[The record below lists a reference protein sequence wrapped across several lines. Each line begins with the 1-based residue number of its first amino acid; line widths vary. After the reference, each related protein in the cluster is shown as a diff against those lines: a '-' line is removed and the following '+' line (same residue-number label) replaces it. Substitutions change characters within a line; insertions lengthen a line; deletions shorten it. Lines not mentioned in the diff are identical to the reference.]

1 MLFKVLNLLIT
12 ILSYVPVYI
21 YNLLYSRFYTRW
33 TYYMVADRL
42 QLKKNIKSLL
52 DVGIGTGHPMRQIID
67 RIPRHV
73 RVVGIDIDRN
83 YLRYAV
89 RTFKQYDNVLIREQN
104 FYDLQNSNEMFD
116 VIIFSSSFMILPD
129 RLLALKIAK
138 SKLNKGGSI
147 FFLLTLEQEKT
158 LKTTIIEKVKPYLKY
173 ITTIDFG
180 QITYEK
186 DFKLMLNE
194 NQLNIISMELVAKQS
209 IFLAIFRMFVVETEI
224 Q

>member
-21 YNLLYSRFYTRW
+21 YNLTFSSFYSKYP
-33 TYYMVADRL
+33 YYMLADRL
-42 QLKKNIKSLL
+42 QLKKNIKSIL

-73 RVVGIDIDRN
+73 RVVGIDIDKN
-83 YLRYAV
+83 YLRNAV

-104 FYDLQNSNEMFD
+104 FYDLQSSNEMFD

-147 FFLLTLEQEKT
+147 FFLITMEQKIT
-158 LKTTIIEKVKPYLKY
+158 LKTKIIEKIKPYLKY

-186 DFKLMLNE
+186 DFTLMLNE
-194 NQLNIISMELVAKQS
+194 NQLNITYKEIVAKKS
-209 IFLAIFRMFVVETEI
+209 LFLAFFTLFVVETET